1 MQKTGESSF
10 RSENA
15 GASSTPQVDSNVEQ
29 MNCENM
35 NGEDQNASQ
44 DNSNVESR

>member
-10 RSENA
+10 GAGNA
-15 GASSTPQVDSNVEQ
+15 GTSSTPQQEQ

-35 NGEDQNASQ
+35 NEEGQNANQ
-44 DNSNVESR
+44 VDSNVESR